1 MLQLYIIDKLYLLLE
16 SRINI
21 IINYHHDHE
30 YKLIFT
36 LLYDCRS
43 SFTSAQKI
51 WLKNSR
57 LTLRFIVYILVSIDY
72 KTVLIISN

>member
-16 SRINI
+16 SRI

-43 SFTSAQKI
+43 SFTWAQKI
-51 WLKNSR
+51 WL
-57 LTLRFIVYILVSIDY
+57 
-72 KTVLIISN
+72 